1 MVISERHDKVT
12 NIQTDRL
19 LEGRGTYRTL
29 RILSVITLQ
38 YIGYH
43 RYEKSAISVI
53 LEKIFPDPLKWE
65 YQTDED
71 ADMNRVLDIDREP
84 SKTITACACS

>member
-12 NIQTDRL
+12 NIQTDRPL
-19 LEGRGTYRTL
+19 KAHGTYRTL

-43 RYEKSAISVI
+43 RYEQSAISVI
-53 LEKIFPDPLKWE
+53 LEKIFLDPLKWE

-71 ADMNRVLDIDREP
+71 ADMNRVLEIDRQPNE
-84 SKTITACACS
+84 TMTANVCS